1 MNSLKAFLCKSIT
14 FSEFST
20 MDSDYKKCLK
30 LFNYLGVVNFRFN
43 RRTNRLEFFKI
54 RNYLVAGALLAV
66 LVLLQLYYGIG
77 TIRLTIT
84 LHNIRNMFSIVFCG
98 YIQFQTLWK
107 TKRIVRLCQS
117 LIKIDNEIFCFFQ
130 KDSNYR
136 SIYGQAS
143 VKCIISLIYFLAIAS
158 KDFSQSKQRFAVFF
172 HIILNFQAMM
182 ISVLWL
188 EFLIFLANCINIKYK
203 TLVKIC
209 EEKFSQQT
217 LQMMKI
223 IMLKITKAKKDLN
236 KAFQKE
242 LLMYIFLF
250 FINVA
255 FQVNFLIGFISI
267 KMSLSVTI
275 TFELLPY
282 CVQFILLAKALD
294 DLVIYVNR

>member
-1 MNSLKAFLCKSIT
+1 
-14 FSEFST
+14 
-20 MDSDYKKCLK
+20 MDGDYKKCLK
-30 LFNYLGVVNFRFN
+30 MFNYLGIVNFQFN
-43 RRTNRLEFFKI
+43 KRTNRVEFYRI
-54 RNYLVAGALLAV
+54 RNYLVAGALLVV
-66 LVLLQLYYGIG
+66 LALFQSYRGIG
-77 TIRLTIT
+77 SIRLNIT
-84 LHNIRNMFSIVFCG
+84 LHNIRNILSIVFCG

-107 TKRIVRLCQS
+107 TKRIVKLCQS

-130 KDSNYR
+130 KDINYR
-136 SIYGQAS
+136 SIYGQIS
-143 VKCIISLIYFLAIAS
+143 VKCIIGMAYFLAIS
-158 KDFSQSKQRFAVFF
+158 CYNIFQSKQRLIGIF
-172 HIILNFQAMM
+172 HTILNFQAMM
-182 ISVLWL
+182 IFGVWL

-275 TFELLPY
+275 AFELLPY
-282 CVQFILLAKALD
+282 CVQFILLANALD
-294 DLVIYVNR
+294 DIVIYVNR